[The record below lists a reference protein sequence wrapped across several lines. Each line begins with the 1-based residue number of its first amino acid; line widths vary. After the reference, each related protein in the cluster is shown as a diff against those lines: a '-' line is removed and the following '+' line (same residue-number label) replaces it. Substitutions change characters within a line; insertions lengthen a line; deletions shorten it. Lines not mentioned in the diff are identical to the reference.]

1 MLTDISDYRMPTFFP
16 GDQKAVFGS
25 KAGKLSPESSKMTSK
40 YPAAKASKNIKSP
53 RTASSL
59 RQYRQDDDLASQP
72 ETVYSQQSGSP
83 KYAPDNANMRNLSQW
98 HDNTGRE
105 GPSQYERRPEQR
117 EAQQYERFT
126 SDPALSALPDVNIY
140 EHILLLRKHGMSVKL
155 DREAAR
161 IMPQPGRDEFNNHDN
176 SIEHNPL
183 TDRHNPS
190 REEKQNVSHALEF
203 VLRRGGKI
211 DIPPFEPRP
220 DIACLLMLK
229 EHLEDEHKI
238 YKHLSLDFGGLR
250 N

>member
-25 KAGKLSPESSKMTSK
+25 KAGKLSPESSKMSSK
-40 YPAAKASKNIKSP
+40 YPAAKGGKNIKSP

-59 RQYRQDDDLASQP
+59 RQYREDDDLASQP

-83 KYAPDNANMRNLSQW
+83 KYAPDNANLPNLSQW

-105 GPSQYERRPEQR
+105 GPSQYGRRPEPR

-126 SDPALSALPDVNIY
+126 SDPALAALPDANIY

-155 DREAAR
+155 DRKASGL
-161 IMPQPGRDEFNNHDN
+161 MSQPDRDESNNDN

-183 TDRHNPS
+183 TDRHNPT
-190 REEKQNVSHALEF
+190 REEKQNISRALEF
-203 VLRRGGKI
+203 VLRRGGGI
-211 DIPPFEPRP
+211 NIPALEPQPVCNQCFEPF
-220 DIACLLMLK
+220 DIMSEKLSHSDRARNRS
-229 EHLEDEHKI
+229 
-238 YKHLSLDFGGLR
+238 KHCA
-250 N
+250 